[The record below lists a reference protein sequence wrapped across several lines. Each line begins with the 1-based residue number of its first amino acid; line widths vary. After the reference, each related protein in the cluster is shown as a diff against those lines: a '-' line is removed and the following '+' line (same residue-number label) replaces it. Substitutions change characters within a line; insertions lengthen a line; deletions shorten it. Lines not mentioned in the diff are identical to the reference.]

1 MKLLTALTLMGSVD
15 SIEQQIATAELA
27 VKEGCEPISV
37 AIPLEQFPCEIKEGE
52 TFKIVMLTK
61 DSEPVIVC
69 SKKGE

>member
-27 VKEGCEPISV
+27 VKEG
-37 AIPLEQFPCEIKEGE
+37 E